1 MTTSADSTL
10 SSAVARCIQRTIG
23 SLSSAASEHGVVKED
38 TTLQEAFHE
47 AGRTLPLIQQAL
59 EESPAELQGAT
70 QKTLESLRECHV
82 KAEICK
88 DIFLAVADAQPEKRQ
103 EAYKEAVQKRSKG
116 RAVEELAIGIATD
129 VCGLGEI
136 LAIQKH
142 VEGLRGAIDRLSN
155 MEPSLPKAK
164 TDGVFNHYGSGDQ
177 LNAPG
182 GTVNKSTGSG
192 PQFPGA
198 AFHGSVSFGSPS
210 PQNPPSEHPK

>member
-1 MTTSADSTL
+1 MTASVDSTL
-10 SSAVARCIQRTIG
+10 SNAVTRCIKRTIEA
-23 SLSSAASEHGVVKED
+23 LSSAADEHGEVKED
-38 TTLQEAFHE
+38 TTLQKAFHE
-47 AGRTLPLIQQAL
+47 AGQTLPLIQQAL
-59 EESPAELQGAT
+59 EESRAELQGVT
-70 QKTLESLRECHV
+70 QKTLESLQECYA
-82 KAEICK
+82 KADICK
-88 DIFLAVADAQPEKRQ
+88 AIFLAVAGAQPEKRQ

-116 RAVEELAIGIATD
+116 RTVEQLVIGIATD

-192 PQFPGA
+192 NHFPG
-198 AFHGSVSFGSPS
+198 GSFFGSMTFGNNPS
-210 PQNPPSEHPK
+210 

>member
-1 MTTSADSTL
+1 MTASADSTL
-10 SSAVARCIQRTIG
+10 SNAVARCIQRTIG
-23 SLSSAASEHGVVKED
+23 ALSSAASEYGVVKED

-59 EESPAELQGAT
+59 EESPAELQGVT
-70 QKTLESLRECHV
+70 QETLESLRECNA
-82 KAEICK
+82 KSEICK
-88 DIFLAVADAQPEKRQ
+88 AIFLAVADAQPEKRQ
-103 EAYKEAVQKRSKG
+103 EAYKEAAQKRSKG
-116 RAVEELAIGIATD
+116 RTVEELAIGIATN

-142 VEGLRGAIDRLSN
+142 IKGLRGAIDRLSK
-155 MEPSLPKAK
+155 MEPSLSKAK

-192 PQFPGA
+192 NHFPG
-198 AFHGSVSFGSPS
+198 GSFFGSMTFGNNPS
-210 PQNPPSEHPK
+210 

>member
-1 MTTSADSTL
+1 MSASVDPTL
-10 SSAVARCIQRTIG
+10 SNAVAHCIQRIIG
-23 SLSSAASEHGVVKED
+23 ALRSAASEHGVVKED

-47 AGRTLPLIQQAL
+47 AGRTLPLIVQAL
-59 EESPAELQGAT
+59 EESPAELQGAA
-70 QKTLESLRECHV
+70 QKTLDSLRECYV

-88 DIFLAVADAQPEKRQ
+88 DIFLAVADAQAETRR
-103 EAYKEAVQKRSKG
+103 EAYKEAVQKRSK
-116 RAVEELAIGIATD
+116 RRTVEQLAIEIATD

-192 PQFPGA
+192 NHFPGA
-198 AFHGSVSFGSPS
+198 TFSGSVQFGKEGSREHV
-210 PQNPPSEHPK
+210 PQDT

>member
-1 MTTSADSTL
+1 MTASVDSTL
-10 SSAVARCIQRTIG
+10 STAVEPYIRRTVTA
-23 SLSSAASEHGVVKED
+23 LRSAASEHDAVKED

-47 AGRTLPLIQQAL
+47 AGRTLPLIQKAL
-59 EESPAELQGAT
+59 EESPAELQGVT

-88 DIFLAVADAQPEKRQ
+88 AIFLAVADAQPEKRQ

-116 RAVEELAIGIATD
+116 RTVEELVIGIATD

-136 LAIQKH
+136 LVIQKH
-142 VEGLRGAIDRLSN
+142 VEGLRGAIDRLSK

-164 TDGVFNHYGSGDQ
+164 TDGVFNSYGSGDQ

-192 PQFPGA
+192 NQFPGA
-198 AFHGSVSFGSPS
+198 NFSGSVYFDKEGSR
-210 PQNPPSEHPK
+210 EHGP